1 MNKETIVTIVIAA
14 LVGLIGGYLVFSL
27 STKPASTSG
36 TSIPSGGGAP
46 VDYSK
51 RIAEAEK
58 LVARDPKNVRAWIT
72 LGNDYFDTDQ
82 PQKAINAYQQALD
95 LDPNNPDV
103 LTDQGVMYQRVQW
116 FDKAAANFQKAQELN
131 PKHLQSLYNLGIVYA
146 QHLNQPEK
154 AIAAWSRYLELEPSN
169 PNAPQ
174 VRMMLEDVQAKSSGR
189 GAKQ

>member
-27 STKPASTSG
+27 SSKPASMSG
-36 TSIPSGGGAP
+36 SGLPTGGGAP

-58 LVARDPKNVRAWIT
+58 LVAREPTNIRAWVM
-72 LGNDYFDTDQ
+72 LGNDYFDTNQ
-82 PQKAINAYQQALD
+82 PQKAINAYQRALE
-95 LDPNNPDV
+95 LNPNDTDV

-116 FDKAAANFQKAQELN
+116 FDKAVANFLKAQEIN
-131 PKHLQSLYNLGIVYA
+131 PKHLQSLYNLGIVYS
-146 QHLNQPEK
+146 QNLNQPDK
-154 AIAAWSRYLELEPSN
+154 AIAAWTKYLELEPAN

-174 VRMMLEDVQAKSSGR
+174 VRMMMEDVKAKSGR
-189 GAKQ
+189 SGAK